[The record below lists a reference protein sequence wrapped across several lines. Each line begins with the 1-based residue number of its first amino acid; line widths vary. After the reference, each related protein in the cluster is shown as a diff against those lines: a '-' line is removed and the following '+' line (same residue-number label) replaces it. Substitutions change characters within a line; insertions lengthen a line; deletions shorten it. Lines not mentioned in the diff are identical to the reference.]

1 MIDKHKAHLIAK
13 GFTQVPCINFDQTF
27 CPIINL
33 KQLNIKA
40 DFLHVDLK
48 ETIYME
54 QPTGFTNTTFPF
66 HVCSLIRSL

>member
-1 MIDKHKAHLIAK
+1 MIDKHKPRLIAK

-27 CPIINL
+27 CPTINL
-33 KQLNIKA
+33 KQQYVKT
-40 DFLHVDLK
+40 DFLHDDLK